1 MIFHIFIELI
11 SDIVTFGS
19 VMRKLDIVTYKHF
32 KDRLTLDLE
41 ISLMVHFSRH
51 STYIRHT

>member
-11 SDIVTFGS
+11 SDFVTLGS
-19 VMRKLDIVTYKHF
+19 VMSKLDTVTYKHV

-41 ISLMVHFSRH
+41 ISLTVHFSRH
-51 STYIRHT
+51 STYIRNT

>member
-11 SDIVTFGS
+11 SDFVTLGS
-19 VMRKLDIVTYKHF
+19 VMKKLDIVKHF
-32 KDRLTLDLE
+32 NDRLTLDLE

-51 STYIRHT
+51 STYIRNT